1 MIEYIIGIIGIGIAG
16 GVAYGD
22 LRAKV
27 GKLEGKMELISK
39 DIKVIM
45 ANNGNKK

>member
-27 GKLEGKMELISK
+27 GKLEGQMELISK
-39 DIKVIM
+39 DVKVIL
-45 ANNGNKK
+45 NNGQTKK

>member
-1 MIEYIIGIIGIGIAG
+1 MIELILGVAG
-16 GVAYGD
+16 AGVAGAIAYGD
-22 LRAKV
+22 LRAKI

-45 ANNGNKK
+45 DYNGK